1 MSNQGIPYIGSRITL
16 ISKSE
21 IRYEGTLY
29 QIDTENSTVS
39 LQSVRS
45 FGTEG
50 RPRQGP
56 QIPPSSEV
64 YEYIIFSAADIK
76 DLHVNERPKPT
87 AKIPNDPAIVSIQA
101 PKKIVQQNQQ
111 QQARAKP
118 VQQQQES
125 LSSLGTNPV
134 NTPWEDSGHPIGS
147 AELRQQEQQRAQI
160 EKERQER
167 NRVRQVSKQVAQQN
181 QNNLKYQQQQQRGQ
195 QKPRDIWQQNQNQNE
210 PQNWQNKPKQQ
221 PASRSTQQ
229 PASRNVNQQQ
239 QPSRQVRQGPPKNAW
254 SGGNRPNFSSVSQ
267 NGYHRGKQSNQRV
280 QQNNRRKNNQ
290 NMPGM
295 GSHLMN
301 MRTRSIGGKNSSKPK
316 VPDNMFDFAAGLE
329 QFADFDP
336 KKSAEVD
343 ETVIQPVVKY
353 DKKTSFF
360 DSISC
365 SALDKLE
372 KLAAGAKRRPNYRT
386 RVNEEN
392 RLNMDT
398 FGATSLNQG
407 RHSNGNNRVNYRGNN
422 GRRNER
428 KRNNN
433 FNNRATTSSNWRS
446 RNGQETAAIRAAKA
460 SSERS

>member
-111 QQARAKP
+111 QQAPKSTDRERETGA
-118 VQQQQES
+118 Q
-125 LSSLGTNPV
+125 SSTSSFKASS
-134 NTPWEDSGHPIGS
+134 TTE
-147 AELRQQEQQRAQI
+147 
-160 EKERQER
+160 
-167 NRVRQVSKQVAQQN
+167 SKQ
-181 QNNLKYQQQQQRGQ
+181 
-195 QKPRDIWQQNQNQNE
+195 
-210 PQNWQNKPKQQ
+210 PQIST
-221 PASRSTQQ
+221 AAAARST
-229 PASRNVNQQQ
+229 
-239 QPSRQVRQGPPKNAW
+239 KT
-254 SGGNRPNFSSVSQ
+254 SQ